1 MDIYYGSKRLGANPF
16 VVDQFKDYIVVA
28 GYDDHT
34 LYFIKDGQKEKT
46 VDVGKG
52 AFQLL
57 VREEQ

>member
-1 MDIYYGSKRLGANPF
+1 MAARGWGKPF

>member
-1 MDIYYGSKRLGANPF
+1 
-16 VVDQFKDYIVVA
+16 
-28 GYDDHT
+28 

-57 VREEQ
+57 VREEKQ

>member
-1 MDIYYGSKRLGANPF
+1 
-16 VVDQFKDYIVVA
+16 
-28 GYDDHT
+28 